1 MMQSENYPKQ
11 ARTDRPS
18 PASTRG
24 AISESVCWVV
34 LGLILLAVALVRVRL
49 LSFPLERDEGA
60 FAYMAQ
66 LLLDGVPPYT
76 GAFDFKPPGLYL
88 LYALFIKLFGA
99 SASGIHFGLLL
110 ANAVSVVLLFLLA
123 RKIIRDEAALAASAA
138 FAALSLSPSTYG
150 FAAHA
155 TQFVVPFVLA
165 GLFLFLKFREKGS
178 PGLLFWSGLL
188 LSVSFLVKQIGIF
201 FVVLGF
207 LLLAFAFLTERPV
220 RWKPF
225 IHALLAM
232 AFGTLVP
239 IVLAVLLLALSG
251 SLRQFWF
258 CCFVYAAKYG
268 TAFPLSQGIGLFL
281 KTIPRI
287 IDGYYLVWLLAGLGG
302 VAAVFHAGV
311 RRYRAF
317 LLLFA
322 AVSFAAVCPGWYFR
336 EHYFIVLL
344 PALGLLAGVAVQ
356 FFGDLFANAGKRMWL
371 GSVPLLILLVA
382 IALGVNSRKGSYF
395 TESPVRLCRAIYGGN
410 PFPEAVEI
418 ARAIER
424 RTKPEDRIVVFG
436 SEPEIYFYAKRR
448 AATKY
453 IFTYPLVEHH
463 DLASR
468 MQQEMIESVIANR
481 PAYMVYVE
489 TPSSWM
495 VRPGS
500 DPRIF
505 SWLDEYSR
513 LYYRVEGL
521 FELDASGATHVYWGE
536 EARSRTV
543 RSPASVVLLKRIAS

>member
-1 MMQSENYPKQ
+1 M
-11 ARTDRPS
+11 
-18 PASTRG
+18 G
-24 AISESVCWVV
+24 
-34 LGLILLAVALVRVRL
+34 
-49 LSFPLERDEGA
+49 
-60 FAYMAQ
+60 Q
-66 LLLDGVPPYT
+66 LLLDGVAPYT

-99 SASGIHFGLLL
+99 TAAGIHFGLLL
-110 ANAVSVVLLFLLA
+110 TNAVSIVLLFLLV
-123 RKIIRDEAALAASAA
+123 RKILQDVPALAASAA
-138 FAALSLSPSTYG
+138 YAALSLSPSTYG

-165 GLFLFLKFREKGS
+165 GLFLLLNYLEKCRS
-178 PGLLFWSGLL
+178 SLLFWSGLL
-188 LSVSFLVKQIGIF
+188 FSVSCLVKQIGIF
-201 FVVLGF
+201 FVMLGF
-207 LLLAFAFLTERPV
+207 LLLAVAFLTERPV

-225 IHALLAM
+225 LHALFVM
-232 AFGTLVP
+232 TLGSIVP
-239 IVLAVLLLALSG
+239 IVIAVLLLALSG

-258 CCFVYAAKYG
+258 CCFVYAEKYG
-268 TAFPLSQGIGLFL
+268 TAFSFSQGIGLFL

-287 IDGYYLVWLLAGLGG
+287 IDGYYLVWLLAGVGG
-302 VAAVFHAGV
+302 IVAVFHVGV

-356 FFGDLFANAGKRMWL
+356 FFGNFLVIVSGRRSL
-371 GSVPLLILLVA
+371 GVVAPLILLVA
-382 IALGVNSRKGSYF
+382 IALGANSRKDYYF
-395 TESPVRLCRAIYGGN
+395 TESPVRLSRAIYGGN
-410 PFPEAVEI
+410 PFPEAIEI
-418 ARAIER
+418 ARAVQQ

-453 IFTYPLVEHH
+453 IFTFPLMEHH

-495 VRPGS
+495 VRPDS
-500 DPRIF
+500 DRRIF
-505 SWLDEYSR
+505 SWVDEYSR
-513 LYYRVEGL
+513 QHYRIEGL
-521 FELDASGATHVYWGE
+521 FELDASGVSHIYWGA
-536 EARSRTV
+536 EARSHTV
-543 RSPASVVLLKRIAS
+543 RSPASVLILKRINS